1 MARRSPMNNRY
12 QKGTEPKGVA
22 RKSAAR
28 AKPKRAA
35 GEQNSSASS
44 SGRAANKKS
53 TATAKKGSSFL
64 REMPSTPEYKQ
75 QRKIWWYCLGASFTL
90 LLVSLA
96 LGVEQVYS
104 FIGLGAEQASTVG
117 LTLTWTAMLLVGAA
131 WYLDFKKIRPLV
143 RAFEAEKAGKKN
155 KASKDDKD
163 QQDKAKDEGKSKKD
177 DAAKDKTKDQDKSKE
192 DISDKKS
199 KSKGTSAKK
208 KSDGKSKLITKH

>member
-1 MARRSPMNNRY
+1 
-12 QKGTEPKGVA
+12 
-22 RKSAAR
+22 
-28 AKPKRAA
+28 
-35 GEQNSSASS
+35 
-44 SGRAANKKS
+44 
-53 TATAKKGSSFL
+53 
-64 REMPSTPEYKQ
+64 MPSTPEYKQ